1 VSFVLIGGLA
11 MPHHG
16 WARATLDVD
25 LLIEATPENATAV
38 REALAEVGFDVN
50 DVSVAELQSLK
61 ILFRQYA
68 LRLDLHPSVAGVD
81 FATVRARAV
90 PSTLAGEPV
99 LVPCLDDLIAMKAA
113 AGRPKDLEDLRHLL
127 EIRSRVQRQ

>member
-1 VSFVLIGGLA
+1 MEQRILKLEKDDEAVEDAFDLEFLLA
-11 MPHHG
+11 
-16 WARATLDVD
+16 L
-25 LLIEATPENATAV
+25 TAEQ
-38 REALAEVGFDVN
+38 RMALALE
-50 DVSVAELQSLK
+50 QSL
-61 ILFRQYA
+61 LLAQEMEA
-68 LRLDLHPSVAGVD
+68 HGHSVPAPV
-81 FATVRARAV
+81 AKRPVRARAV